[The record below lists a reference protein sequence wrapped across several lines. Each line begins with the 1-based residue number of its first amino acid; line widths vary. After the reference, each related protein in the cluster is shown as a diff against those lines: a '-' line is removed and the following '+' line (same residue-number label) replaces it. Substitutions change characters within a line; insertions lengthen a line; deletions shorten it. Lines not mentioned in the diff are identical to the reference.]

1 MEVRDGHLVSKASLE
16 DLVIIK
22 LRLKVII
29 LRELL
34 AEFLIQFGE
43 ILSVTQDV

>member
-1 MEVRDGHLVSKASLE
+1 MEVRDGHLVSEASLE

-22 LRLKVII
+22 LRLKVIV

-43 ILSVTQDV
+43 IPSVTQNV

>member
-1 MEVRDGHLVSKASLE
+1 MEVRDGHLVSEASLE

-22 LRLKVII
+22 LRLKVIV

-34 AEFLIQFGE
+34 AEFLVQLGE